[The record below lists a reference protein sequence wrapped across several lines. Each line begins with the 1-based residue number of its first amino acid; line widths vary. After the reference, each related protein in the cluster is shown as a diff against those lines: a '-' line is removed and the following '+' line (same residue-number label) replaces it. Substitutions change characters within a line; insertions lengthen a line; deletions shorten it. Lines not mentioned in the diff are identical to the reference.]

1 MLLKRAGF
9 YLENLLKALLIVIVV
24 CVLSMLEGM
33 LMCAK
38 VRMCVKVHTWRS
50 KDDLQESAPHF
61 SGFW

>member
-9 YLENLLKALLIVIVV
+9 YLENLLKALLIVIIV

-38 VRMCVKVHTWRS
+38 VHMCVKVHTWRS
-50 KDDLQESAPHF
+50 KDNLQESAPHF
-61 SGFW
+61 PGFW